1 MSLTSTLTTSGED
14 TNLGLSTAH
23 DYSLDDNPSTS
34 RRTLTPSGEDTNIGL
49 SKLAYFETGDE
60 YSLDVKTSPSRNPR
74 IATTSADETADDHP
88 SLDENPSPSRKPR
101 LDTTTADDTPSLTPV
116 LLPKDPSNE
125 SIIIQNLIEAIF
137 GILASVVGGVLL
149 TILTTCIRKK
159 KRKQRK
165 IRKLRRLQNLT
176 FMSETQ
182 ENIRNRSFTL

>member
-1 MSLTSTLTTSGED
+1 MSLTSTLTTSGDD
-14 TNLGLSTAH
+14 TNPPTYFETAH
-23 DYSLDDNPSTS
+23 DYSLDDNPYSS
-34 RRTLTPSGEDTNIGL
+34 RSTLTPSGDDTNLGL
-49 SKLAYFETGDE
+49 STLTYFETADD
-60 YSLDVKTSPSRNPR
+60 YSLDDNPSPSRNPR
-74 IATTSADETADDHP
+74 IATTTADETADDHP
-88 SLDENPSPSRKPR
+88 SLDENPS
-101 LDTTTADDTPSLTPV
+101 PSLTPV

-149 TILTTCIRKK
+149 TILTTCIRNK